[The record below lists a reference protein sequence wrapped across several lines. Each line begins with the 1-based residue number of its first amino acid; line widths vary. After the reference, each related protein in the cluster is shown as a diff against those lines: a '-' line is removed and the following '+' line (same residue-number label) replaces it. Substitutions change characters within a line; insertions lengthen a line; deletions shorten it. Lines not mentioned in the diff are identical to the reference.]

1 MTFFFGLLLYDR
13 CNTIKHAIDEY
24 LNQKKYI
31 DALEMHQDAPFAYV
45 WFLIC
50 LFHDLGYTIENKADL
65 EYSDYDKLEQ
75 SKSWREDV
83 DGVPQIFKEVLPNY
97 FKYRNSCTKE
107 KDGVKAANDHGI
119 CAAHYMYAELCSIQE
134 KKKKLQNEDS
144 KWWKDELKVIFNLT
158 AWVVA
163 SHNIWAITE
172 SAKEDKIIRY
182 KEAGLEKLIL
192 KRNQEGNLDYLIKL
206 EEHPF
211 LFLFCLVDTIEPV
224 KVVEDI
230 RLLDKI
236 DMEIAEEGLKID
248 IKLICQC
255 RNRLLSNIEGLKDWL
270 TNVSVSGNTGR
281 ICLHY

>member
-1 MTFFFGLLLYDR
+1 M
-13 CNTIKHAIDEY
+13 
-24 LNQKKYI
+24 
-31 DALEMHQDAPFAYV
+31 
-45 WFLIC
+45 
-50 LFHDLGYTIENKADL
+50 
-65 EYSDYDKLEQ
+65 
-75 SKSWREDV
+75 
-83 DGVPQIFKEVLPNY
+83 
-97 FKYRNSCTKE
+97 
-107 KDGVKAANDHGI
+107 
-119 CAAHYMYAELCSIQE
+119 
-134 KKKKLQNEDS
+134 
-144 KWWKDELKVIFNLT
+144 
-158 AWVVA
+158 
-163 SHNIWAITE
+163 
-172 SAKEDKIIRY
+172 
-182 KEAGLEKLIL
+182 
-192 KRNQEGNLDYLIKL
+192 